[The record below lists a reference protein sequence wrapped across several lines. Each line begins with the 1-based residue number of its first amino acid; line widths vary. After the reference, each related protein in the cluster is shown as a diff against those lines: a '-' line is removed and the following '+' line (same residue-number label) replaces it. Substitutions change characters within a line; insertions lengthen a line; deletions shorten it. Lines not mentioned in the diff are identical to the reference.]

1 MINNE
6 HIEKNS
12 EISNNTKSNFEFPH
26 VIVTK
31 AKKPIITLLIQSN
44 IWKQIWEKDF
54 QITTIRQCCFSD
66 LH

>member
-12 EISNNTKSNFEFPH
+12 EISNNTKCNFEFPH

-44 IWKQIWEKDF
+44 IWKQI
-54 QITTIRQCCFSD
+54 
-66 LH
+66 